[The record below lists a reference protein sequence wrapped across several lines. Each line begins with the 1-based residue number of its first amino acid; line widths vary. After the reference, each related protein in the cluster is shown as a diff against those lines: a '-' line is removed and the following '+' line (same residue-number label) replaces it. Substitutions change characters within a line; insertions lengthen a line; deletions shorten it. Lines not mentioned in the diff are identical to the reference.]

1 MPNKR
6 GGVKINGGGVKI
18 NGGELSEKVNATK
31 QGSHDTTGRACCGAR
46 FLTGNSRQKCT
57 RARVLE
63 VLIEHLLFLL
73 WLVIHYRTCKINK
86 RGSSIKLR
94 GGWEKN
100 RKIDKRWGRLF
111 DT

>member
-6 GGVKINGGGVKI
+6 GGQNKR
-18 NGGELSEKVNATK
+18 GGEFSEKVNATK

-57 RARVLE
+57 RARVFE
-63 VLIEHLLFLL
+63 VLIEHLMFLL
-73 WLVIHYRTCKINK
+73 WPVINYRTCKINK
-86 RGSSIKLR
+86 RGSSIELW

-100 RKIDKRWGRLF
+100 RKIDKWWGRLF
-111 DT
+111 RT